1 VTPPPPPPELAP
13 PPEPERTGWTGGR
26 IGGSEPDETDPS
38 PEPEVDDVEPVEPPL
53 ADVDF
58 ELDVCEDDFAATP
71 NTTAVA
77 ATEAASTQRVVPES
91 RLRPSSDRARGF
103 GTDSSEGGSRPTGPG
118 GGRAG
123 RAEHVRHHPSSVEPT
138 PVSGG

>member
-1 VTPPPPPPELAP
+1 M
-13 PPEPERTGWTGGR
+13 GGR

-38 PEPEVDDVEPVEPPL
+38 PEPDVGDVESVEPPL
-53 ADVDF
+53 AVV

-91 RLRPSSDRARGF
+91 RLRPSSDRTRGC
-103 GTDSSEGGSRPTGPG
+103 GTDTSEGGSRPTGPG

-123 RAEHVRHHPSSVEPT
+123 RAEHVRDHPSSVEPM

>member
-1 VTPPPPPPELAP
+1 VP
-13 PPEPERTGWTGGR
+13 G
-26 IGGSEPDETDPS
+26 ETDPS
-38 PEPEVDDVEPVEPPL
+38 PDPDVEDVEPLL

-77 ATEAASTQRVVPES
+77 PTEAASTQRVVPES
-91 RLRPSSDRARGF
+91 RLRPSSERARGC
-103 GTDSSEGGSRPTGPG
+103 GTGTSEGGSHPTGPG

-123 RAEHVRHHPSSVEPT
+123 RAEHVHDHPSSVRRM

>member
-1 VTPPPPPPELAP
+1 V
-13 PPEPERTGWTGGR
+13 PERTGCIGGR
-26 IGGSEPDETDPS
+26 IGGKVPEETDPP
-38 PEPEVDDVEPVEPPL
+38 PEPDVEDVEPL
-53 ADVDF
+53 FADVDV

-91 RLRPSSDRARGF
+91 RLRPSSDRAWGSD
-103 GTDSSEGGSRPTGPG
+103 TDTSEGGSRPTGPG

-123 RAEHVRHHPSSVEPT
+123 RAERVRDHPSSVEPM